1 MAKFPIILLIIERKT
16 SSIKKEEEKNS
27 QKRLTEN
34 YFEKREGKKL
44 QRTKK
49 IKREEK
55 NEIKLIEY
63 TRIYY
68 FPSGIVLHLVF
79 F

>member
-34 YFEKREGKKL
+34 YFEKREGEKV
-44 QRTKK
+44 TKNK
-49 IKREEK
+49 E
-55 NEIKLIEY
+55 N
-63 TRIYY
+63 
-68 FPSGIVLHLVF
+68 
-79 F
+79 